1 VRPRRP
7 PLISLPRGAAS
18 RSQEHFADLEPDTE
32 PARHQQAAPDHRRRL
47 RVLALDQQQ
56 DAQIGSEKVQGGLVT
71 QALGQRNGLLQV
83 STGVFDQPFA
93 DIQAVEHVQ
102 LAGSEQLVA
111 GLTETGQ
118 CL

>member
-1 VRPRRP
+1 
-7 PLISLPRGAAS
+7 
-18 RSQEHFADLEPDTE
+18 
-32 PARHQQAAPDHRRRL
+32 
-47 RVLALDQQQ
+47 VLALDQQQ

-118 CL
+118 CLQPDTASLVAGQGGGEIPQQLASQLHVADLAGDRDSLIAQPLHTG